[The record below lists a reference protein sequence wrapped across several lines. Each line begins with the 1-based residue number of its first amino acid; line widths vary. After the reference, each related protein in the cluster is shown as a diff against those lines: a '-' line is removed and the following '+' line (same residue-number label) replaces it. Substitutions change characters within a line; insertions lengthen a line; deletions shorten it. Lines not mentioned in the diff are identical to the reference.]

1 MSNLCK
7 KLFSRLLRHTTQEAS
22 PVIAMFGSRSRTCS
36 ESSEGGGAGD
46 ASATTTPRLGTS
58 APTGGF
64 LTSGLL
70 GQNAANMSGGGTA
83 YDLEGKFTY
92 NQVSNLQSG

>member
-1 MSNLCK
+1 
-7 KLFSRLLRHTTQEAS
+7 
-22 PVIAMFGSRSRTCS
+22 MFGSRSRTCS

-70 GQNAANMSGGGTA
+70 GQNAANMSGGGGTGGTA

-92 NQVSNLQSG
+92 NQVS